1 MELTKV
7 VRREPLREQ
16 VLASLKEALFN
27 GRLAPGQQLTEEGV
41 AEFLGVSRTPAR
53 EALAILFQEGILER
67 RSKGGFSVTIPT
79 KDKIEQIFLV
89 RHLLEPYA
97 ARLAA
102 SHAKSKD
109 IRRLEEMIAA
119 LRGNLDSP
127 DPVDYL
133 EPDRELRRSIFA
145 LSRNQQLVDCIG
157 RYENHLNLVA
167 ALTLRDPAIRR
178 IGLEVDAPI
187 VKAIAAHDTDSA
199 EAAVHRQLEAGKQ
212 ALMDVLDQVLP
223 GSGYA

>member
-1 MELTKV
+1 MKLTKV
-7 VRREPLREQ
+7 IRREPLRQQ

-67 RSKGGFSVTIPT
+67 RSKVGFTVTIPT
-79 KDKIEQIFLV
+79 KDKIEQIFQV

-102 SHAKSKD
+102 GNANAKD
-109 IRRLEEMIAA
+109 IRRLRELVSA
-119 LRGNLDSP
+119 LRDNLDAP

-133 EPDRELRRSIFA
+133 EPDRELRRLIFG

-157 RYENHLNLVA
+157 RYENHLNIVA
-167 ALTLRDPAIRR
+167 ALTLRDPATRR
-178 IGLEVDAPI
+178 IGLKVDAPI
-187 VKAIAAHDTDSA
+187 VEAIAAHDPDG
-199 EAAVHRQLEAGKQ
+199 AATAIHRQLEAGKQ
-212 ALMDVLDQVLP
+212 ALLAVLDDVLP
-223 GSGYA
+223 ESAYA

>member
-1 MELTKV
+1 MKLTKV
-7 VRREPLREQ
+7 VRREPLRQQ

-53 EALAILFQEGILER
+53 EALAILFQEGTLER
-67 RSKGGFSVTIPT
+67 RSKAGFTVTIPT
-79 KDKIEQIFLV
+79 RDKIEQIFPV

-102 SHAKSKD
+102 SHAKPKD
-109 IRRLEEMIAA
+109 IRQLKELVAA
-119 LRGNLDSP
+119 LRANLDAP

-145 LSRNQQLVDCIG
+145 RSRNQQLVDCIG

-167 ALTLRDPAIRR
+167 ARTLREPAIRR

-187 VKAIAAHDTDSA
+187 VKAIAAHDPDAA

-223 GSGYA
+223 ESAEA